1 MILTPKIQKALNIW
15 LRIAISVV
23 ALSYLLYRISI
34 IPGEQIEIFLNSVF
48 ISPNSLKLL
57 TLIGVLL
64 FINISL
70 EAIKWKLLIS
80 NSETVSFFKS
90 IKAVLGGM
98 TVSVFTP
105 NRVGEFLGRIFVL
118 QKTDPLRGILL
129 TIVGSI
135 SQLLVTIVFGTISYI
150 IFTNKFLLVYMPDKY
165 WIINGFMV
173 TLILVS
179 LGYSFLFFN
188 ISALH
193 NISFISLPKYADR
206 LKTSIEAIAGISRL
220 QLLKVVLI
228 SSLRYIVFSS
238 QFFLAIKLMGL
249 SFPVVHCFLV
259 ISLLYLVLAAIPS
272 VALSEIGVRGSVA
285 VFLFGWLAGNQGL
298 SNLDSLAVISAATFI
313 WIVNIGIPSLLGVL
327 VIFNLKFFRQ

>member
-1 MILTPKIQKALNIW
+1 M
-15 LRIAISVV
+15 
-23 ALSYLLYRISI
+23 
-34 IPGEQIEIFLNSVF
+34 
-48 ISPNSLKLL
+48 
-57 TLIGVLL
+57 L

-80 NSETVSFFKS
+80 NSETVSFSNS

-150 IFTNKFLLVYMPDKY
+150 VFTNKFLLVYMPDKY
-165 WIINGFMV
+165 WIINGFMFS
-173 TLILVS
+173 LILVS

-188 ISALH
+188 ISVLQ
-193 NISFISLPKYADR
+193 NISFISLPKYAGR
-206 LKTSIEAIAGISRL
+206 LKTGIEAIVGISRL
-220 QLLKVVLI
+220 QLLKIVII
-228 SSLRYIVFSS
+228 SSLRYVVFSS

-285 VFLFGWLAGNQGL
+285 VFLFGWLVGNQGL

-327 VIFNLKFFRQ
+327 VIFNLKFFRP